1 MIKVACQLFVA
12 CLYIL
17 SFRPASFAQP
27 AEAPVYADG
36 DWWRVRLQ
44 VSRPAGVSVSS
55 PGFGVFPEYLVRV
68 DSGAPRA
75 FGLQGEQPVGIEAR
89 SILSLVLGKPGWRGE
104 LLRFPL
110 RLGLKWPS
118 RFRLELPG
126 LRGWWADASYEVQAW
141 ERVKTL
147 KGEFDAFKILMEVP
161 GLTTPQRGSLSAR
174 AASYYYAPKVKAIVY
189 LEERTPPNSPEAETT
204 SALVDFN
211 VGQQ

>member
-17 SFRPASFAQP
+17 SFRPVSFAQQ
-27 AEAPVYADG
+27 AEAPIYRDG
-36 DWWRVRLQ
+36 DWWRVKVQ
-44 VSRPAGVSVSS
+44 VKRPTGVAVGG
-55 PGFGVFPEYLVRV
+55 PQLGGFPEYLVRI
-68 DSGAPRA
+68 DSGTHRV
-75 FGLQGEQPVGIEAR
+75 FGVHGEQRKEIEAPN
-89 SILSLVLGKPGWRGE
+89 IFSLVLGKPDWRGE
-104 LLRFPL
+104 LLKFPL
-110 RLGLKWPS
+110 QVGLKWS
-118 RFRLELPG
+118 AWFTLQLPG
-126 LRGWWADASYEVQAW
+126 LRGRLSNANYEVQAW

-161 GLTTPQRGSLSAR
+161 GLTTPQRGGPSAR

-189 LEERTPPNSPEAETT
+189 LEERSPPNSPEAETT